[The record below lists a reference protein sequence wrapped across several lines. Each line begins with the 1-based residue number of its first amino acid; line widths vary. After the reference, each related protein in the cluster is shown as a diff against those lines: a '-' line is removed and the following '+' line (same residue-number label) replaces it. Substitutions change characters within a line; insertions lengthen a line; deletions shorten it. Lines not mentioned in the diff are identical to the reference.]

1 MTRHKVVMINGS
13 PRKKRTQLLLLGLKD
28 LLEKEDFQVEILN
41 LSDYEIK
48 TCRGCEV
55 CITKGSCVIKDD
67 MEVLKEKMINSDGLV
82 LATPVYMRH
91 VSGSLKNFIDRTCSW
106 FHRPELT
113 GKVLLPV
120 ATTAGS
126 ALKQTLAFLGEVAY
140 QWGMVSVQGIG
151 RNVSNLHVNLKKK
164 EYMAF
169 VEIIR
174 RESLYHKPS
183 LEALMSYQVQRV
195 LAEKLLTI
203 DGDFWREKG
212 WDKQIYYYSCRIG
225 LIKRLIASL
234 LYAILMKR
242 IRSVENDGDAHEG
255 KRR

>member
-1 MTRHKVVMINGS
+1 MSGYKVVVINGS
-13 PRKKRTQLLLLGLKD
+13 PRKKRTQSLLLGLKD
-28 LLEKEDFQVEILN
+28 LLEKEDFQVEIVN

-67 MEVLKEKMINSDGLV
+67 MNILKEKMINSDGLV

-120 ATTAGS
+120 VTTAGS
-126 ALKQTLAFLGEVAY
+126 ALKQTLHYLGEVAY
-140 QWGMVSVQGIG
+140 QWGMVSVRGIG
-151 RNVSNLHVNLKKK
+151 RKVSNIHVDLKKK
-164 EYMAF
+164 EYIDL
-169 VEIIR
+169 VETIR
-174 RESLYHKPS
+174 RGSRNHKPS

-195 LAEKLLTI
+195 LAEKILTI
-203 DGDFWREKG
+203 DRDFWRKKG
-212 WDKQIYYYSCRIG
+212 WDRQIYYYSCRIG
-225 LIKRLIASL
+225 VVKRLLASL
-234 LYAILMKR
+234 LYTILLNR
-242 IRSVENDGDAHEG
+242 IRSVENEDL
-255 KRR
+255 